1 MPNAAFHAY
10 KSSGSTLL
18 VCANLAH
25 ESPPAA
31 RAYLLHCVE
40 MPVCVGEGALGAP
53 LALVADGEV
62 DAGDGGAL
70 LERFA
75 TAEDG
80 LAGEVVFVAVPLE
93 LVAAVP
99 LPLPS
104 LPTRACEPAFALP
117 GGGGRG
123 M

>member
-1 MPNAAFHAY
+1 
-10 KSSGSTLL
+10 
-18 VCANLAH
+18 
-25 ESPPAA
+25 
-31 RAYLLHCVE
+31 

-53 LALVADGEV
+53 LALVADGKV
-62 DAGDGGAL
+62 DAGERGVLL

-75 TAEDG
+75 AAEDG
-80 LAGEVVFVAVPLE
+80 LAGVVVVVFVAVPLE

-104 LPTRACEPAFALP
+104 FPTRACAAAFALP
-117 GGGGRG
+117 EGAGRG